1 MDSIKEN
8 SLSETL
14 PSLVLC
20 QVREG
25 IKLMEQLNDPLV
37 FQECVYGGTRWQRSR
52 WTWNISLSM
61 DVRTHQLRAD
71 RST

>member
-37 FQECVYGGTRWQRSR
+37 
-52 WTWNISLSM
+52 SLSRVCLWRNKM
-61 DVRTHQLRAD
+61 AEE
-71 RST
+71 